1 MIYTVPVYFLMM
13 VSFETGSDA
22 SEYIGRNDGAK
33 GCTRRQIFPHRRGI
47 LSDVETEVHDV
58 AILHDVFLTLDAEFT
73 GFLYSL
79 LSPRPT

>member
-58 AILHDVFLTLDAEFT
+58 AIMCVRHAICLCYCRSCGDYGECEN
-73 GFLYSL
+73 
-79 LSPRPT
+79 